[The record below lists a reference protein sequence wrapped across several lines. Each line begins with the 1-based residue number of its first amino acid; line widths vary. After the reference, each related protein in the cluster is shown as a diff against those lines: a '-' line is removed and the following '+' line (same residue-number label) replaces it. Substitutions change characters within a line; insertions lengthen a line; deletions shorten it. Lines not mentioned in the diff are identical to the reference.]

1 MTLTL
6 AELAKGC
13 FSRLKGEVQADLKL
27 GNVPDVLAPY
37 EGGLSVFGDSRLA
50 PAEERTVLCMKAHFF
65 ELAASEDTYPISHA
79 KTRDPIFSVQGKS
92 PSEKY
97 GGLKLTDR
105 RIVKDM
111 SGAVRRSGSSNCMLA
126 STFV

>member
-1 MTLTL
+1 
-6 AELAKGC
+6 
-13 FSRLKGEVQADLKL
+13 
-27 GNVPDVLAPY
+27 
-37 EGGLSVFGDSRLA
+37 
-50 PAEERTVLCMKAHFF
+50 MKAHFF
-65 ELAASEDTYPISHA
+65 ERAASEDTFPISHA